1 MWDLLTPSELA
12 WKRTCRDFAEQVIGP
27 RAADFDRDNRFP
39 REVHDAAHEA
49 GLMNVAFPTPL
60 GGRGLSARTVA
71 VGGEEL
77 AAACSP
83 TAFSIGFN
91 HGALR
96 PVLLGGTDAQE
107 RRFVAEL
114 IERRGYAS
122 LCLTE
127 PAASG
132 SNLMALG
139 TRAVK
144 TGAGWSLTGTKCMV
158 GNGTEAELFLVL
170 ASAVEAGEPRGL
182 TFFAVPRDAGVKVGP
197 NTDKLGFRCV
207 TTPTIELDG
216 VEVSDEH
223 RIGPVGGAEA
233 ILLPTLDYIRF
244 GGGSVILGI
253 VVGALRE
260 LQPWLERR
268 RVYPGEPLAAKDSVQ
283 MLLAGIF
290 CELRQ
295 IRLMLWRA
303 ADLLDAGKPFG
314 LEAAMTKLAASRLA
328 VRATSDILQLHG
340 WRGIDAEYGIHKR
353 YRDARVTTI
362 YEGTSE
368 VQLLNLYREL
378 RHNLEQGGDL

>member
-1 MWDLLTPSELA
+1 MWDLLSRSERT
-12 WKRTCRDFAEQVIGP
+12 WKRTCREFAERVIAP
-27 RAADFDRDNRFP
+27 QAAGFDRDNRFP
-39 REVHDAAHEA
+39 REVHDAAA
-49 GLMNVAFPTPL
+49 DSGLLNVAFPEAL
-60 GGRGLSARTVA
+60 GGGGLSQRTLA

-96 PVLLGGTDAQE
+96 PVLLGGTSQQQ
-107 RRFVAEL
+107 RRFVREL

-139 TRAVK
+139 TRAVR

-158 GNGTEAELFLVL
+158 GNGTEAELFLIL
-170 ASAVEAGEPRGL
+170 ANAVEGGEPRGL
-182 TFFAVPRDAGVKVGP
+182 TFFAVPRAAGVKVGP

-216 VEVSDEH
+216 VEVGDDC
-223 RIGPVGGAEA
+223 RIGDIGQAEA

-260 LQPWLERR
+260 LGPWIERR

-283 MLLAGIF
+283 MLLADLF
-290 CELRQ
+290 CELRKV
-295 IRLMLWRA
+295 RLMLWRT
-303 ADLLDAGKPFG
+303 ADLVDAGQPFA

-340 WRGIDAEYGIHKR
+340 WRGIDGDYGISKR

-368 VQLLNLYREL
+368 VQLLSVYREL
-378 RHNLEQGGDL
+378 RRNLDQGGDL